1 MNGQRRCGDGW
12 RKQRREG
19 GKEHEWR
26 REEMTTEQGEERN
39 LAAEE

>member
-1 MNGQRRCGDGW
+1 MVRGGVETDGGNSGG
-12 RKQRREG
+12 RG

>member
-1 MNGQRRCGDGW
+1 MVRGGVETD
-12 RKQRREG
+12 G